1 MAGQA
6 RDEKDAGT
14 IVLAAMMYDL
24 PQTTADG
31 KPEEDGDLKTRGRIR
46 LAQVVVPI
54 RLAGREDSMT
64 YVGRDPTVRA
74 RGTE

>member
-1 MAGQA
+1 M
-6 RDEKDAGT
+6 
-14 IVLAAMMYDL
+14 LAAMMYDL

-31 KPEEDGDLKTRGRIR
+31 KSEEDGDLKTRWRIR

-54 RLAGREDSMT
+54 RLAGREVSMT